1 MYLWDMYNIWKRQI
15 LLFWLRTFHRGTADS
30 YEDGDSSLR
39 IWATSVFHD
48 GSSEATYPSE
58 IISLWGLLRWV
69 CSTMM
74 AAFHCLPTR
83 HPHVLRLLPAASA
96 FASSVIT
103 ITPVCQVRDSQVSK
117 SFPLSLVLE
126 AVQRVQGGRMPRERG
141 RERSGETVQ
150 ALTCTAC
157 IYLHCDCVYF
167 HSVLHLT
174 FSQCTFAG
182 LYCVYL
188 HNDLYCMYI
197 CTGQLQTSGLS
208 LLLQVIL
215 SISDSLWD

>member
-1 MYLWDMYNIWKRQI
+1 
-15 LLFWLRTFHRGTADS
+15 
-30 YEDGDSSLR
+30 
-39 IWATSVFHD
+39 
-48 GSSEATYPSE
+48 
-58 IISLWGLLRWV
+58 
-69 CSTMM
+69 M

-83 HPHVLRLLPAASA
+83 HPHMLRLLPAASA

-103 ITPVCQVRDSQVSK
+103 ITPVSQVRDSQVSK

-208 LLLQVIL
+208 LLQQVIL
-215 SISDSLWD
+215 SFSDTL

>member
-1 MYLWDMYNIWKRQI
+1 MC
-15 LLFWLRTFHRGTADS
+15 F
-30 YEDGDSSLR
+30 
-39 IWATSVFHD
+39 
-48 GSSEATYPSE
+48 
-58 IISLWGLLRWV
+58 
-69 CSTMM
+69 TML

-83 HPHVLRLLPAASA
+83 HPHMLRLQPAAST

-157 IYLHCDCVYF
+157 IYLHCDCVYLHF
-167 HSVLHLT
+167 VLHTT
-174 FSQCTFAG
+174 FSQYAFVRFFRSARTSCTPFDGSRPVRPSVRAKNLDH
-182 LYCVYL
+182 LY
-188 HNDLYCMYI
+188 
-197 CTGQLQTSGLS
+197 TGIYAL
-208 LLLQVIL
+208 
-215 SISDSLWD
+215 

>member
-1 MYLWDMYNIWKRQI
+1 M
-15 LLFWLRTFHRGTADS
+15 
-30 YEDGDSSLR
+30 
-39 IWATSVFHD
+39 
-48 GSSEATYPSE
+48 
-58 IISLWGLLRWV
+58 

-83 HPHVLRLLPAASA
+83 HPHMLRLLPPASA

-157 IYLHCDCVYF
+157 IYLHCDCVYLHF
-167 HSVLHLT
+167 VLHKT
-174 FSQCTFAG
+174 FSQYAFVRFF
-182 LYCVYL
+182 YIVF
-188 HNDLYCMYI
+188 I
-197 CTGQLQTSGLS
+197 CTVTCTVCIFAQDNCRPVACLCCCR
-208 LLLQVIL
+208 
-215 SISDSLWD
+215 

>member
-1 MYLWDMYNIWKRQI
+1 M
-15 LLFWLRTFHRGTADS
+15 
-30 YEDGDSSLR
+30 
-39 IWATSVFHD
+39 V
-48 GSSEATYPSE
+48 
-58 IISLWGLLRWV
+58 
-69 CSTMM
+69 

-157 IYLHCDCVYF
+157 IYLHYD
-167 HSVLHLT
+167 
-174 FSQCTFAG
+174 
-182 LYCVYL
+182 CVYL
-188 HNDLYCMYI
+188 HFVLHKTFSQYAFVRFFSIKCLFARWLVLCVYLHRTTADQWPVSAAAGNSVYFR
-197 CTGQLQTSGLS
+197 LS
-208 LLLQVIL
+208 LRQARGSQQTL
-215 SISDSLWD
+215 

>member
-1 MYLWDMYNIWKRQI
+1 MYLWDIISERDKSYYFGSGRSTGEQLIVMRM
-15 LLFWLRTFHRGTADS
+15 GTPHWG
-30 YEDGDSSLR
+30 YERRAWSTMTAQR
-39 IWATSVFHD
+39 YI
-48 GSSEATYPSE
+48 TYPLE
-58 IISLWGLLRWV
+58 IISRLGLFRWV
-69 CSTMM
+69 CSTM

-83 HPHVLRLLPAASA
+83 HPHMLRLLPAASA

-157 IYLHCDCVYF
+157 IYLHCDCVYLHF
-167 HSVLHLT
+167 VLHKT
-174 FSQCTFAG
+174 FSQYAFVRFF
-182 LYCVYL
+182 L
-188 HNDLYCMYI
+188 
-197 CTGQLQTSGLS
+197 
-208 LLLQVIL
+208 
-215 SISDSLWD
+215 

>member
-1 MYLWDMYNIWKRQI
+1 
-15 LLFWLRTFHRGTADS
+15 
-30 YEDGDSSLR
+30 
-39 IWATSVFHD
+39 
-48 GSSEATYPSE
+48 
-58 IISLWGLLRWV
+58 
-69 CSTMM
+69 M

-83 HPHVLRLLPAASA
+83 HPHMLRLLPAASA

-157 IYLHCDCVYF
+157 IYLHCDCVYLHF
-167 HSVLHLT
+167 VLHNT
-174 FSQCTFAG
+174 FSQCAFARFF
-182 LYCVYL
+182 YNV
-188 HNDLYCMYI
+188 YI
-197 CTGQLQTSGLS
+197 CTVTCTVCIFAQDKTADQWPVSAAAGNSVYFRLS
-208 LLLQVIL
+208 LRQARG
-215 SISDSLWD
+215 